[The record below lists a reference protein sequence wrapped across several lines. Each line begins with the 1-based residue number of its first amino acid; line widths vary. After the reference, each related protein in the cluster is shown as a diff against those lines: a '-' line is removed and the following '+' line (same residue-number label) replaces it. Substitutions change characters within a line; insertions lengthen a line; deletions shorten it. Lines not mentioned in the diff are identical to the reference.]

1 MNKRSVWKRAVRAT
15 TILAMGGSAFQL
27 SGCDPDVRSTLLT
40 GLQQTST
47 GLSSALISAFFL
59 SLADDDAAAGTTGG
73 TDTAGLTTTN

>member
-1 MNKRSVWKRAVRAT
+1 MNKRSVWKRVIRAT

-27 SGCDPDVRSTLLT
+27 SGCDPDVRATLLS

-59 SLADDDAAAGTTGG
+59 SLADDDAAGTDGTT
-73 TDTAGLTTTN
+73 TDGLTTTN